1 MLPKNGAFRKPGT
14 VQILVYTS
22 KTVKHVTPYLGP
34 SAPKGHKRRTN
45 SPSFQGL
52 SPVSSSGSQTK
63 RRNRATDTRHERLLR
78 SRLWKRGLR
87 FRKNVRS
94 LPGKPD
100 VVFPRYRVAVFCDGD
115 FWHGRDWRRLARK
128 LRTGGNGS
136 YWVVKIETNRLRD
149 RRNERALRHDGW
161 LVVRLWETDILQDPE
176 AGANAVEAALRARK
190 RA

>member
-1 MLPKNGAFRKPGT
+1 M
-14 VQILVYTS
+14 
-22 KTVKHVTPYLGP
+22 
-34 SAPKGHKRRTN
+34 
-45 SPSFQGL
+45 
-52 SPVSSSGSQTK
+52 
-63 RRNRATDTRHERLLR
+63 
-78 SRLWKRGLR
+78 
-87 FRKNVRS
+87 RS

-115 FWHGRDWRRLARK
+115 FWHGRDWPRLARK

-136 YWVVKIETNRLRD
+136 YWAVKIETNRLRD